1 MKILHKILIPPSVA
15 TIFLIVL
22 AANSY
27 SVLTSQHTTLVGL
40 YENRLANSQLADDA
54 LQQISEVHLSMYRL
68 LTWNSNPGKE
78 IIKQAANEQN
88 AKIDDVLKKLTEL
101 KERPGN
107 NEGERKAADTL
118 IKQLLNYKK
127 EAGSAFDQN
136 MIDRNFGLS
145 GLKTADNNFQEMLK
159 DYDQLT
165 QMEKRL
171 AEESYKDA
179 SDAYRRVMEK
189 LIVILVFALVMSLG
203 VAWFMSRIIVR
214 PLRRAITAAG
224 CIAKG
229 NLVAEIKVAGSDE
242 TGELL
247 AALNNMN
254 DSLLEIVGEVRAS
267 AGTLSSASDQVNAT
281 AQTLSQGSSEQAA
294 SVEETSASVEQMA
307 VSIKQN
313 AENAKITDG
322 MALQAAK
329 QAGES
334 GEAVAQTVYAMK
346 QIAKKIAI
354 IDDIAYQ
361 TNLLALNAAIEAAR
375 AGEHGKGFA
384 VVASEVRKLAER
396 SQIAAQEISEMAGS
410 SVAIAENAGKLLTEM
425 VPAIKK
431 TSDLVQEIAATSE
444 EQSSSVGQ
452 VNSAMMQLNDIT
464 QQSAASSEELAAT
477 AEEMSSQAEHLKKL
491 MGFFKFEGNVMAEQP
506 PSTPRRAVVS
516 QPAVAHIPAYASRD
530 KVKVNAIENEW
541 KEF

>member
-1 MKILHKILIPPSVA
+1 MKVLHKILVSPGAAV
-15 TIFLIVL
+15 TFLIL
-22 AANSY
+22 MGAYSY
-27 SVLTSQHTTLVGL
+27 SVLTRQHTAMAEL
-40 YENRLANSQLADDA
+40 YDIHFANAQLADDA
-54 LQQISEVHLSMYRL
+54 AQQISEIHFSKYRFF
-68 LTWNSNPGKE
+68 TS
-78 IIKQAANEQN
+78 IANFKGEMIRQTADEQSV
-88 AKIDDVLKKLTEL
+88 KIDDVLKKLTVL
-101 KERPGN
+101 KDRLWN
-107 NEGERKAADTL
+107 SEGERKIVDSMINRL
-118 IKQLLNYKK
+118 SRYKK
-127 EAGSAFDQN
+127 DVGGVIEQSLFDYKL
-136 MIDRNFGLS
+136 GLS
-145 GLKTADNNFQEMLK
+145 NMMLADKEFQEILK
-159 DYDQLT
+159 DFDQLT
-165 QMEKRL
+165 QLEMGL
-171 AEESYKDA
+171 AAKSYQDA
-179 SDAYRRVMEK
+179 GDAYRRVIAD
-189 LIVILVFALVMSLG
+189 LIIIMVVGLMVSLG
-203 VAWFMSRIIVR
+203 VAWFMSRMIVR
-214 PLRRAITAAG
+214 PLRSAITATKL
-224 CIAKG
+224 IANG
-229 NLVAEIKVAGSDE
+229 NLVSEIKVVGSDE

-247 AALNNMN
+247 AALDNMN
-254 DSLLEIVGEVRAS
+254 DSLMEIVGEVRAS
-267 AGTLSSASDQVNAT
+267 AASLSTASEQVNIT
-281 AQTLSQGSSEQAA
+281 AQTLSQGGSEQAA

-307 VSIKQN
+307 ASIKQN
-313 AENAKITDG
+313 AENAKATDS

-452 VNSAMMQLNDIT
+452 VNTAMMQLNDIT

-491 MGFFKFEGNVMAEQP
+491 MGFFKFEGNIMAEQP
-506 PSTPRRAVVS
+506 PDTPKRVVVT
-516 QPAVAHIPAYASRD
+516 QPAVAHIPAYAPKT

>member
-1 MKILHKILIPPSVA
+1 MKILHKILVPPGVA
-15 TIFLIVL
+15 AIFLIVL
-22 AANSY
+22 GANSY
-27 SVLTSQHTTLVGL
+27 SVLTSQHTTLVEL
-40 YENRLANSQLADDA
+40 YDSRLTNSRLADDA
-54 LQQISEVHLSMYRL
+54 LRQISEVHFSMYRL
-68 LTWNSNPGKE
+68 LTWNADLGKE
-78 IIKQAANEQN
+78 MIKQSADEQN

-101 KERPGN
+101 KDRPGN
-107 NEGERKAADTL
+107 NEGERKIAVSL

-127 EAGSAFDQN
+127 GIGNAIDQSL
-136 MIDRNFGLS
+136 IDRNFGLS
-145 GLKTADNNFQEMLK
+145 GLKAADNNFQEMLK
-159 DYDQLT
+159 DFDQLT

-171 AEESYKDA
+171 AQESYMDA
-179 SDAYRRVMEK
+179 SDAYHRVMEE
-189 LIVILVFALVMSLG
+189 LIVILVVALVMSLG
-203 VAWFMSRIIVR
+203 VAWFMSRMIVR
-214 PLRRAITAAG
+214 PLRRAISAAG
-224 CIAKG
+224 RIADG
-229 NLVAEIKVAGSDE
+229 NLVSEIKVAGSDE

-267 AGTLSSASDQVNAT
+267 AGSLTSASDQVNTT

-444 EQSSSVGQ
+444 EQSCSVGQ
-452 VNSAMMQLNDIT
+452 VNSAMMQLNQIT
-464 QQSAASSEELAAT
+464 QQSASSSEELAAT
-477 AEEMSSQAEHLKKL
+477 AEEMSSQAEHLKQL
-491 MGFFKFEGNVMAEQP
+491 MGFFKFEGHIMAEQS
-506 PSTPRRAVVS
+506 PSTVGRVVVS
-516 QPAVAHIPAYASRD
+516 QPAVAHIPARAP
-530 KVKVNAIENEW
+530 KAKVNAIENDW